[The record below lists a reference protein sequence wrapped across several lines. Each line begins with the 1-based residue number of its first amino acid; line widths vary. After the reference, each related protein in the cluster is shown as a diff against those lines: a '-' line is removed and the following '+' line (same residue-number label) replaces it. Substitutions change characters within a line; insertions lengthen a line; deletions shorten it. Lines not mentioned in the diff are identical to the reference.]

1 MALSRAVSHVT
12 KTCVHKLQT
21 VGCGPVTYIHTDH
34 ITAHNTVNGL
44 LLLLW
49 RLRRQV
55 SLNCWWVFTRIYH
68 LTRCYC
74 LQKPPSEP
82 YLTDQK
88 QSVKEK
94 HYHLWLHTLLFSNC
108 QAVVITFHDKTNQQL
123 QISMT
128 VLCQQALQNLKA
140 IHKMLHSKI
149 WKCPSAKQCGFSNRQ
164 WCNFQNMQQLAML
177 HSQPGKW
184 SPCNFPRFPQ
194 IFQVNVRTVP
204 IRHLTKHIGTQHCL
218 VNKFMLPITFNTRMS
233 PVALHTYI
241 TVNVLHWHFM
251 TNVLSTVCFNRTG
264 FETQDIHKTPICS
277 LCSGTH

>member
-12 KTCVHKLQT
+12 ETSVHELQT
-21 VGCGPVTYIHTDH
+21 VGQLRIYRLTDH

-49 RLRRQV
+49 RLRQQV

-74 LQKPPSEP
+74 LQKPPSQP

-88 QSVKEK
+88 QPVKEK
-94 HYHLWLHTLLFSNC
+94 HYHLWLNTMLFSNC
-108 QAVVITFHDKTNQQL
+108 QAVVITLHDETNQQL

-140 IHKMLHSKI
+140 INNLLYRKI
-149 WKCPSAKQCGFSNRQ
+149 WKCPSAKQCSFSTRQ

-184 SPCNFPRFPQ
+184 SPCNFLWFPQ

-204 IRHLTKHIGTQHCL
+204 ICLSLDKAYWYPLSCKYIYVTNHI
-218 VNKFMLPITFNTRMS
+218 
-233 PVALHTYI
+233 
-241 TVNVLHWHFM
+241 
-251 TNVLSTVCFNRTG
+251 
-264 FETQDIHKTPICS
+264 
-277 LCSGTH
+277 